1 MQLLYAAVQRSAIE
15 LPVPFDLLVEDAD
28 SALSRL
34 HDLAETHTG
43 IFQSPEGERYV
54 REHVGDQSTRP
65 QTVQR

>member
-1 MQLLYAAVQRSAIE
+1 
-15 LPVPFDLLVEDAD
+15 VPFDLLVEDAD